1 MRYAAVFVGGAAGGL
16 ARWGLALALAVPP
29 DRFPLATFLVNV
41 TGAFGLGAV
50 AVLLTERL
58 PPSRHLRPLIGIGF
72 FGAYTTFSI
81 MAVEG
86 IRLVEADRAPMALAY
101 WISTLLAGQAAGIY
115 GMWLA
120 RLRPLIE
127 RRRP

>member
-1 MRYAAVFVGGAAGGL
+1 VRYAAVFVGGALGAL
-16 ARWGLALALAVPP
+16 ARWGVAAALAVSP

-41 TGAFGLGAV
+41 TGAFGLGIA

-58 PPSRHLRPLIGIGF
+58 PPGRYLRPLVAIGF

-86 IRLVEADRAPMALAY
+86 VRLVEAGRIPLALTY

-120 RLRPLIE
+120 RLRPLPE
-127 RRRP
+127 RRRS

>member
-1 MRYAAVFVGGAAGGL
+1 MRHAAVFVGGAVGAL
-16 ARWGLALALAVPP
+16 ARWGVSLAIPASPEA
-29 DRFPLATFLVNV
+29 FPLATFLVNV
-41 TGAFGLGAV
+41 TGAFGLGMV

-58 PPSRHLRPLIGIGF
+58 PPARLMRPMIGIGF

-86 IRLVEADRAPMALAY
+86 VRLLEAGRVTTALTY
-101 WISTLLAGQAAGIY
+101 WIATLLAGQAAGIY

-120 RLRPLIE
+120 RLRPRDE
-127 RRRP
+127 RSER

>member
-1 MRYAAVFVGGAAGGL
+1 MRYAAVFVGGALGAL
-16 ARWGLALALAVPP
+16 ARWGLALALAVQP
-29 DRFPLATFLVNV
+29 DQFPLATFLVNV
-41 TGAFGLGAV
+41 TGAFGLGA
-50 AVLLTERL
+50 AAILLTERR

-86 IRLVEADRAPMALAY
+86 VRLVDAGRIPMALAY
-101 WISTLLAGQAAGIY
+101 WIATLLAGQAAGIY

-120 RLRPLIE
+120 RLRPPTE
-127 RRRP
+127 RRQP